1 MCSHVILIQCYSV
14 VEHSAAS
21 TVTLTLHR
29 NLLAIELDWASL
41 QNMSLTP
48 MHTIF
53 INNTDDTH
61 TLAAIPKFI
70 SHPQSSNTRSRTQNG
85 HKSYYISN
93 ANIHLDTYTFPI
105 PPEKILAQWST
116 LQWDKTYLIEIPLD
130 WEDHSDCP
138 ADWYEHAL
146 HHTHF
151 RCSLEGARKEILSKR
166 LEWQVLLWNLTPRL
180 AFC

>member
-61 TLAAIPKFI
+61 TLAAIPNFL
-70 SHPQSSNTRSRTQNG
+70 SRPQSSYAQSRTQN
-85 HKSYYISN
+85 KDKFCYQNIKCNLTKDTNTIS
-93 ANIHLDTYTFPI
+93 L
-105 PPEKILAQWST
+105 KGILAQ
-116 LQWDKTYLIEIPLD
+116 
-130 WEDHSDCP
+130 
-138 ADWYEHAL
+138 
-146 HHTHF
+146 
-151 RCSLEGARKEILSKR
+151 
-166 LEWQVLLWNLTPRL
+166 
-180 AFC
+180 